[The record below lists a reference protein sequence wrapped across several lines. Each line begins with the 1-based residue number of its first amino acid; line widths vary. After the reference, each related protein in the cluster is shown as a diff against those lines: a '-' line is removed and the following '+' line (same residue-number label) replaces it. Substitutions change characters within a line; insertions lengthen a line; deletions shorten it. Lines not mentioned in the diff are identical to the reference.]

1 MRARGCG
8 PWARLARPLRSSTAA
23 AELCRCRFSLI
34 LGLAP
39 AACDPGLELTD
50 TSSILRSLTGGLL
63 APADIADILERHV
76 GEGADLHRCM
86 EALAALRRIR
96 RYNTN
101 FYVRAAL
108 RHLDDEREPRACV
121 RRVIGV
127 LRKLSRVALR

>member
-1 MRARGCG
+1 M
-8 PWARLARPLRSSTAA
+8 PWAPLARPLEANSAA

-34 LGLAP
+34 LGLA
-39 AACDPGLELTD
+39 AAVRDPSFELTD

-108 RHLDDEREPRACV
+108 RHLDDDLEPRACV
-121 RRVIGV
+121 RQVIGV

>member
-1 MRARGCG
+1 MRSGGCV
-8 PWARLARPLRSSTAA
+8 PWAPLARPLEANSAA
-23 AELCRCRFSLI
+23 AELCRCRFSLV
-34 LGLAP
+34 LGLA
-39 AACDPGLELTD
+39 AAVRDPSFELTD

-108 RHLDDEREPRACV
+108 RHLDDDLEPRACV
-121 RRVIGV
+121 RQVIGV